1 MLFELRQY
9 QAQPGQRDRLVQ
21 YMEEVIIPFQVSK
34 GIVVVASFVG
44 EEDDDSFV
52 WIRRFDDEAHR
63 QKLYEAVYES
73 ETWKNE
79 IAPQIPQFN
88 MREKARVTRLLPT
101 PTSVI
106 R

>member
-34 GIVVVASFVG
+34 GVVVVASFVG

-79 IAPQIPQFN
+79 ISPKIPEFN

-101 PTSVI
+101 ATSVI